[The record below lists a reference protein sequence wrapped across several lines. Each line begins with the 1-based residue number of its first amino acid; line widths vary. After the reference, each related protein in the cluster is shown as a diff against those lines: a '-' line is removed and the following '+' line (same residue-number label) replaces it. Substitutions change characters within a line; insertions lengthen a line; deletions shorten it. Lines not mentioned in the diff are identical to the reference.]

1 MTAVELFLVLL
12 MEPIGVPAGQVT
24 ALESAPVPS
33 AQIQPLTLRERRQA
47 RLEQYRKSQ
56 QKNFFSVRSL
66 QKSITALWS
75 PLPVGDRT
83 KPVLITDT
91 VAIPPPPVTVT
102 QLAHP
107 KASASNILPPLPK
120 KDRWQLKGYSPV
132 SLAHRPNSSFVAAT
146 KRSSIEFHR
155 QSQLTRLIADRFLL
169 DHSTGKVEAEGNVIL
184 SHGKD
189 QWEAEYISYNFWS
202 QNFSEINL
210 DPAAKPRVKSELL
223 SDETVNVG
231 FMELP
236 AGRPPADAVNI
247 SIPLEQAFQF
257 AGAKAAWIEHP
268 TWRNR
273 TLRFSFEE
281 IDMPDAGEHMGLYGI
296 GAYDRF
302 KPWLYG
308 GITAYGAASGRRGGF
323 FTGGYTLGVERQITD
338 NWILDAGGYVG
349 AGGGGAAAQGG
360 GLMVRPHI
368 GLKYDFSWGALGLNY
383 TYVDFPNGDISSD
396 AIALS
401 LDIPFSSPTRSWEDD
416 ELTAADYFGA
426 DWSNVSRH
434 RSHLA
439 ARVRAY
445 SPASGSKTTSGES
458 LDDSLGLVGVEYSYF
473 LDDNWFTTFETA
485 GAVSGGVGGYA
496 ELLAGLG
503 YRLPLTKDDRLALL
517 PALTIGG
524 AGGGG
529 VETGGGFVARANLGL
544 EYRLSPHL
552 SLIMDG
558 GYLTAPD
565 GDFDTPYVGFNLAY
579 VMETFA
585 QDQKGAPVTETDLI
599 QTTKWRFRP
608 AHQWY
613 FDAQRKGGTTRD
625 MQLMGG
631 KIDWIGG
638 DWWYLTGQGLSAYAG
653 GAGGYSEGHWGA
665 GVYGPSWKNWQLYG
679 EMLIGAGGGGGVDS
693 GSALLYKPSIGLE
706 YNLNRDFGLQA
717 GIGKVI
723 SKSGNLDANI
733 LDASLVWR
741 FGTVK

>member
-1 MTAVELFLVLL
+1 
-12 MEPIGVPAGQVT
+12 MEPYGVPAGQVT
-24 ALESAPVPS
+24 AVGSAPMPS
-33 AQIQPLTLRERRQA
+33 VQIQPLTLRERRQS

-66 QKSITALWS
+66 QKSITTLWI
-75 PLPVGDRT
+75 PLPVGART

-91 VAIPPPPVTVT
+91 VAILPPPITVD
-102 QLAHP
+102 QPAYP
-107 KASASNILPPLPK
+107 KASAPNIPTPPPK
-120 KDRWQLKGYSPV
+120 KDRWKLMGYSAA
-132 SLAHRPNSSFVAAT
+132 SLARRPNSSFVAAT

-155 QSQLTRLIADRFLL
+155 QSHLTRLIADRFLL
-169 DHSTGKVEAEGNVIL
+169 NHSTGKVEAEGNVIL

-210 DPAAKPRVKSELL
+210 DPAAKTRVKSELPA
-223 SDETVNVG
+223 DEIVNVG

-236 AGRPPADAVNI
+236 AGRPPANAVNI
-247 SIPLEQAFQF
+247 SIPIEQAFQF
-257 AGAKAAWIEHP
+257 ADAKAAWIEHP
-268 TWRNR
+268 NWRNR

-296 GAYDRF
+296 GASDRF

-323 FTGGYTLGVERQITD
+323 FTGGYTLGVERKLTD
-338 NWILDAGGYVG
+338 DWILDAGGYVG

-360 GLMVRPHI
+360 GLMIRPHI

-445 SPASGSKTTSGES
+445 SPASGSKTTSGGS

-503 YRLPLTKDDRLALL
+503 YRQPLTKDDRLALL

-565 GDFDTPYVGFNLAY
+565 SDFDTPYVGFNLAY

-585 QDQKGAPVTETDLI
+585 HDQKGTPVTETDLI

-613 FDAQRKGGTTRD
+613 FDAQRKGGTTSD

-631 KIDWIGG
+631 KIDWMGG

-723 SKSGNLDANI
+723 SKSGNLEANI

-741 FGTVK
+741 FGTSK